1 MSYTYIILFV
11 LIALVILV
19 VAIVIFTAITA
30 DFRKGLRL
38 RHELAQRIKFLRLD
52 KMLSKRN
59 IKREDY
65 LHLESI
71 SNIETQIRSCESC
84 PKTEQCDQTLKLKES
99 SLADLSYCPLHED
112 LELIANKS
120 ISNLK
125 K

>member
-1 MSYTYIILFV
+1 VSYTYIILFV

-19 VAIVIFTAITA
+19 VAIVIFIAITA

-38 RHELAQRIKFLRLD
+38 RHELAQRIRYLRLD

-59 IKREDY
+59 IKRDDY

-71 SNIETQIRSCESC
+71 SNIETQIRTCESC
-84 PKTEQCDQTLKLKES
+84 PKTEQCDQALKES
-99 SLADLSYCPLHED
+99 LPADLSYCPLHED

>member
-1 MSYTYIILFV
+1 MSYTYIILIV
-11 LIALVILV
+11 LITLVILV
-19 VAIVIFTAITA
+19 VSIVIFTAITG

-38 RHELAQRIKFLRLD
+38 REELAQRVRYLRLD
-52 KMLSKRN
+52 KMLSKKN

-71 SNIETQIRSCESC
+71 ANIETQIRTCESC
-84 PKTEQCDQTLKLKES
+84 SFTEQCDQTLKERS
-99 SLADLSYCPLHED
+99 PTDMSFCPIDED

-120 ISNLK
+120 ISDLK

>member
-11 LIALVILV
+11 LITLVILV
-19 VAIVIFTAITA
+19 VAIVIFTAITG

-38 RHELAQRIKFLRLD
+38 REELAQRVKYLRLD
-52 KMLSKRN
+52 KMLSMRN

-71 SNIETQIRSCESC
+71 SNIETQIRTCESC
-84 PKTEQCDQTLKLKES
+84 SLTEKCDQTLKES
-99 SLADLSYCPLHED
+99 SPADLGFCPIDEN
-112 LELIANKS
+112 LELIANRV

-125 K
+125 E

>member
-1 MSYTYIILFV
+1 VSYTYIITFV
-11 LIALVILV
+11 LISLIILV
-19 VAIVIFTAITA
+19 VAIVLFTAITG

-38 RHELAQRIKFLRLD
+38 REELAQRVRYLRLD

-71 SNIETQIRSCESC
+71 SNIETQIRTCESC
-84 PKTEQCDQTLKLKES
+84 TLTEQCDQVLKES
-99 SLADLSYCPLHED
+99 SPADLSFCPIGED
-112 LELIANKS
+112 LELIAKRV

-125 K
+125 E